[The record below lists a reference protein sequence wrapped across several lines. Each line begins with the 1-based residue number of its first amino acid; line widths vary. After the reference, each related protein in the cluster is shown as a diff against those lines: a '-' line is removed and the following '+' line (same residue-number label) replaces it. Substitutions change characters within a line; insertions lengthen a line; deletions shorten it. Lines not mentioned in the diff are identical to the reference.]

1 MYRKGMPVLFGRQNK
16 NAGAA
21 RRDYDGQAHP
31 ELVLITDEMMLKGA
45 RVPRRGGTVRQFSV
59 MIGGAIRIV
68 TSGDTVDRSIY
79 EALLAKGAVKPIE
92 DDQAPVGSD
101 ED

>member
-1 MYRKGMPVLFGRQNK
+1 MPVLFGRQNK
-16 NAGAA
+16 HAGSVPH
-21 RRDYDGQAHP
+21 GQGGP
-31 ELVLITDEMMLKGA
+31 ERADLVLITDEMMLKGA

-68 TSGDTVDRSIY
+68 TSGDMVDRSIY

-92 DDQAPVGSD
+92 ADQASEGTD